1 MIYVYC
7 QVKIL
12 TLSGEVMFITRS
24 FT

>member
-12 TLSGEVMFITRS
+12 TLSGEVMFITRI